1 MLRLPVSVYMTRG
14 PAVIPA
20 GANLDR
26 AAMLLDARG
35 VSAMPVVDG
44 DDVPIGVVS
53 RRDLLR
59 AGTLDRPDGRR
70 AAEWRLPDRTVE
82 EVMTREMITVAP
94 TTALGEAAT
103 LMLDAHTHRVF
114 VEENHKLA
122 GVLTTRDIMEGI
134 VDARLETPVEVYMH
148 RPVESIVDI
157 GPLAFARQSLA
168 ARDIRGLIVAWEGR
182 PVGVFAEQEALASR
196 EMDPDIPV
204 AQAMSHQVIVVTP
217 EMPLHLVAGRM
228 ASMHAQRVV
237 VMKDDEM
244 VGVLTGFDLA
254 GAAALE
260 GD

>member
-1 MLRLPVSVYMTRG
+1 MTRA

-20 GANLDR
+20 GANLER

-44 DDVPIGVVS
+44 DNIPIGVVS

-59 AGTLDRPDGRR
+59 AGTLDRPERRR
-70 AAEWRLPDRTVE
+70 AAEWRLPDRPVE
-82 EVMTREMITVAP
+82 GIMSRKIITVASS
-94 TTALGEAAT
+94 TALGEAAA

-114 VEENHKLA
+114 VEENDELV

-134 VDARLETPVEVYMH
+134 VDARIETPVEVYMH

-157 GPLAFARQSLA
+157 GPLTFARQSLA
-168 ARDIRGLIVAWEGR
+168 ALGIRGLIVAWEGR

-196 EMDPDIPV
+196 NTDSDIPV
-204 AQAMSHQVIVVTP
+204 AQVMSHQVIVVGP
-217 EMPLHLVAGRM
+217 DMPLHLVAGRM

-237 VMKDDEM
+237 VTKDDEM
-244 VGVLTGFDLA
+244 LGVLTGIDLA

-260 GD
+260 SD